1 MYTTA
6 SLNRKFIESVLLA
19 LAKERKVFWSE
30 ADFQFAFAWKLK
42 EMLQKDSNQQSTI
55 NVRLERRVDALKKRD
70 DEKKSGDAYIDIW
83 VEIDKMVYPIELK
96 YKTIKCIITDGTD
109 GSEEYKLK
117 QHGASDIGCYL
128 YLKDVKRID
137 ELSKSLGDKFGKG
150 FAIMLTND
158 HLYWDNH
165 NTSTDTTIFR
175 DFRIHKGRKIVAGA
189 IPDWGTPSDNRPAW
203 QKILG
208 PFNLNH
214 DYTINW
220 GDYSNFNMEGEANGQ
235 ASPFKHTIIEIN

>member
-1 MYTTA
+1 M
-6 SLNRKFIESVLLA
+6 R
-19 LAKERKVFWSE
+19 
-30 ADFQFAFAWKLK
+30 
-42 EMLQKDSNQQSTI
+42 
-55 NVRLERRVDALKKRD
+55 LKKKD

-128 YLKDVKRID
+128 YLKDVKRIE

-158 HLYWDNH
+158 HLYWDSP

-175 DFRIHKGRKIVAGA
+175 DFRIYEERKIVAGA
-189 IPDWGTPSDNRPAW
+189 TLDWGTPSDNRPAW
-203 QKILG
+203 QKRLG

-220 GDYSNFNMEGEANGQ
+220 GDYSNFNMEGEANGEDF
-235 ASPFKHTIIEIN
+235 PFKYTIIEINSDQS

>member
-1 MYTTA
+1 MT
-6 SLNRKFIESVLLA
+6 KQFIETVLLA

-42 EMLQKDSNQQSTI
+42 EMFQKESNPQSTI
-55 NVRLERRVDALKKRD
+55 NVRLERRVDALEKRD
-70 DEKKSGDAYIDIW
+70 NGKKSGDAYIDIW
-83 VEIDKMVYPIELK
+83 VEINKIIYPIELK
-96 YKTIKCIITDGTD
+96 YKTLKCTITD

-128 YLKDVKRID
+128 YLKDVKRI
-137 ELSKSLGDKFGKG
+137 EQLSESLGDNFGKG

-158 HLYWDNH
+158 HLYWDSP

-175 DFRIHKGRKIVAGA
+175 DFRIYEERKIVADA
-189 IPDWGTPSDNRPAW
+189 TLDWGTPSDNRPAW
-203 QKILG
+203 QKRLE

-220 GDYSNFNMEGEANGQ
+220 GDYSNFNMEGEANGEDFH
-235 ASPFKHTIIEIN
+235 FKYTIIEINSDQS